1 MAPSPNE
8 ATGATML
15 QSAAPAAAP
24 VDAMPKMKQLQK
36 QVRLGCTCLL
46 PTLDADYLR
55 LAAHV

>member
-1 MAPSPNE
+1 
-8 ATGATML
+8 ML

-36 QVRLGCTCLL
+36 QVHLGCTCLL
-46 PTLDADYLR
+46 PTLDADHLR